1 MSVTPD
7 SDGSRLDTLRW
18 AAAVAVLMAAVVSF
32 YYFADQLL
40 IYRVAGLLIAV
51 AAALA
56 LVVGTQLGQWV
67 LGLAKESQNEV
78 RKMVWP
84 TRQETMQTTWAV
96 AAMVL
101 VVGVFLWLLDM
112 LLGTGLAMLTGIR
125 G

>member
-1 MSVTPD
+1 M
-7 SDGSRLDTLRW
+7 RW
-18 AAAVAVLMAAVVSF
+18 AAAVTVLVAAIAGF
-32 YYFADQLL
+32 YYFSDQLL
-40 IYRVAGLLIAV
+40 IYRVAGLLVAV

-112 LLGTGLAMLTGIR
+112 LLGMGLALLTGIR